1 MLNKRYKSTVSDYI
15 ELLKIHKYYYLAD
28 FRHMKCIHIT
38 QEWKLC
44 YQIYKVGKTESG
56 LKIVIYSSN
65 SKEYKV
71 WLLVFIKY
79 CEIWLT
85 KLA

>member
-1 MLNKRYKSTVSDYI
+1 MYKSTISNYI
-15 ELLKIHKYYYLAD
+15 TPENTQVLLSGRFRTHEMHTYHTHTRVEIMLANISSWQD
-28 FRHMKCIHIT
+28 WSRS
-38 QEWKLC
+38 KL
-44 YQIYKVGKTESG
+44 
-56 LKIVIYSSN
+56 LVIYSRN
-65 SKEYKV
+65 SREYKV